1 MCYLEIDQISMN
13 LIEKKFNLDSD
24 KNQVLKLIQN
34 DRGIAVIYK
43 NCIKIFSLEQ
53 ESIINKVNFE
63 PKFSS
68 E

>member
-1 MCYLEIDQISMN
+1 MN

>member
-1 MCYLEIDQISMN
+1 MN

-34 DRGIAVIYK
+34 DIGIGVIYK
-43 NCIKIFSLEQ
+43 NCIKIFSLEN
-53 ESIINKVNFE
+53 EAIINKVEFE